1 MLVNDR
7 ALLPR
12 HTAAVNSLI
21 NALTEE
27 NGQVLVRP
35 PGFGKTRTAV
45 AAIIRLARKSHT
57 TIRCLILAPTMLQDV
72 WRREI
77 QAVSDARFAVVG
89 RGKGAKTRKTLDDAH
104 FVFVSHRMLVSGCE
118 YALSPVMHWP
128 FIICTFFLSAECMS
142 DTQTVDEAH
151 QIRQPTTCINARI
164 QDLRNL
170 QPHARMLLL
179 TATPYINCA
188 VDVVSLLAAAAAD
201 WSLLN
206 YMGLPTQQ
214 HYARLLINSDEDRS
228 WLQGIKCTEHLE
240 TLNMRPCE
248 IEQYNDLISDFINT
262 YDHCTAHV
270 KGSCSVRG
278 SLMRLRRQLEAPC
291 NLSAAESA
299 KLGRM
304 VDIIRGVPVTQRT
317 IVFCVYRN
325 SFAEIERVVRTE
337 LGRPVFCL
345 HGGVPKS
352 QRAKLIDDWEG
363 TRGAVLVAQ
372 LFVAGVG
379 LNLQTVCSTA
389 IFLLRWYNKP
399 MEMQAVGRI
408 CRFGQK
414 RDTNV
419 YFLRYNCYIEID
431 WIGACPLLSAL
442 TARH

>member
-1 MLVNDR
+1 MGRCSYD
-7 ALLPR
+7 PR
-12 HTAAVNSLI
+12 
-21 NALTEE
+21 
-27 NGQVLVRP
+27 
-35 PGFGKTRTAV
+35 FGKTRTAI
-45 AAIIRLARKSHT
+45 ATMIRLARATHT
-57 TIRCLILAPTMLQDV
+57 PLRCLILAPTMLQDV
-72 WRREI
+72 WRCEI

-89 RGKGAKTRKTLDDAH
+89 RGKSTKTRKALDDAH

-118 YALSPVMHWP
+118 YALSPVMQWP
-128 FIICTFFLSAECMS
+128 FIIRACVLLFKGAA
-142 DTQTVDEAH
+142 DTYTVDEAH

-164 QDLRNL
+164 QELRNL

-179 TATPYINCA
+179 TATPYVNCA
-188 VDVVSLLAAAAAD
+188 VDIVSLLAAAAAD

-214 HYARLLINSDEDRS
+214 HYARLLINKDDDRS
-228 WLQGIKCTEHLE
+228 WLKGIKYTEHLE
-240 TLNMRPCE
+240 TLDMRSGE
-248 IEQYNDLISDFINT
+248 AQQYNDLISDFINT
-262 YDHCTAHV
+262 YDHSVAHV
-270 KGSCSVRG
+270 KGSSNVRG

-299 KLGRM
+299 KMSRM
-304 VDIIRGVPVTQRT
+304 VEIIRGVPPTQRT

-325 SFAEIERVVRTE
+325 SFTEIERVVRTE

-363 TRGAVLVAQ
+363 TRSSVLVAQ

-399 MEMQAVGRI
+399 TEMQAVGRI
-408 CRFGQK
+408 CRFGQR

-419 YFLRYNCYIEID
+419 YFLRYNCYIEIE
-431 WIGACPLLSAL
+431 WIGACVCL
-442 TARH
+442 R